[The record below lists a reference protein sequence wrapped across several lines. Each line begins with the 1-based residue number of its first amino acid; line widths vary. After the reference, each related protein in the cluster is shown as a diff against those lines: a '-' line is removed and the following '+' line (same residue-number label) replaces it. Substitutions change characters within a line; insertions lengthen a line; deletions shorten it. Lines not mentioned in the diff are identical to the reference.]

1 MDGLQHPPP
10 TQMTIV
16 EIFLGLVGYG
26 VVANIGFAFIFCF
39 LRFRKFNRSL
49 K

>member
-1 MDGLQHPPP
+1 MI
-10 TQMTIV
+10 IV
-16 EIFLGLVGYG
+16 ETFLNLVSYG
-26 VVANIGFAFIFCF
+26 VAANIGFAFVFCF